1 MKQVIGIDPGR
12 STGFANCIDGK
23 LMEVTSYKPFEAY
36 TEVVSII
43 RQTLNI
49 VCALSEILDHPSKL
63 IIVVEDATEVKYNTD
78 PKKAQGAGYVKAFT
92 SIWKDI
98 AESDESKELIEHGIL
113 EWRFVRPNKIY
124 TKWSAE
130 KFNDFTGYQNRTN
143 EHGRDAG
150 LLAFNH
156 SNPYFAK

>member
-12 STGFANCIDGK
+12 NTGFANCIDGK
-23 LMEVTSYKPFEAY
+23 LTEVTSYKPFEAY
-36 TEVVSII
+36 NRVSSFISEV
-43 RQTLNI
+43 LFY
-49 VCALSEILDHPSKL
+49 CCKLSEEHRNKYDIYPSK
-63 IIVVEDATEVKYNTD
+63 IVVVVEDATKVKYKTD
-78 PKKAQGAGYVKAFT
+78 KAKAQGAGYVKAFT

-98 AESDESKELIEHGIL
+98 AESEESKELIEHGIL
-113 EWRFVRPNKIY
+113 EWRFVRPNKVY

-130 KFNDFTGYQNRTN
+130 KFGDYTSYKGRTN

-156 SNPYFAK
+156 SK